1 MIFSKV
7 ALNEG
12 VLPHNY
18 YSYLF
23 HNFCILFI
31 LVPVETLN
39 VMVLTGED
47 HFGLSSTVAAKT
59 VANLILFETVLRIF
73 ISPSL
78 GILND
83 RLGRRNVLGTFY
95 LLSSFSIYL
104 LPRVSSIYPGYLFG
118 RILYSCF
125 LTCSFSIPL
134 TGDYIRPET

>member
-1 MIFSKV
+1 MTNESKISSDNQDNGKNYKKVIFNKV

-39 VMVLTGED
+39 VMVLTGEE
-47 HFGLSSTVAAKT
+47 HFGLSSKVAAQT
-59 VANLILFETVLRIF
+59 VANLILFETILRIF
-73 ISPSL
+73 ISPVL

-83 RLGRRNVLGTFY
+83 KIGRRNVLTTFY
-95 LLSSFSIYL
+95 LLSSFSLYL
-104 LPRVSSIYPGYLFG
+104 LPRVSSIYPG
-118 RILYSCF
+118 
-125 LTCSFSIPL
+125 
-134 TGDYIRPET
+134 